1 MLTKQRSAILF
12 KKTEKF
18 NNLKPLFDNKK
29 LLIENKIDNENAI
42 NLFQKKLKKMASIR
56 NTTSKN
62 SNLETNE
69 TEQINVISRPQITF
83 IGLLDELNKIEA
95 AKRKKEKLK
104 LLKNS
109 KSVGSMVKEPI
120 IKFNLT
126 TNYNEKKEHKKFIKR
141 NNFSHNLESKL
152 RMKNFINHESV
163 SEFIIKTNNI
173 AKEKYE
179 IELKKERLANLI
191 DIKEN
196 NLNAVKTR
204 IKSIK
209 ETKELFENKF
219 LDNFNDYIKHLN
231 NLIKNE
237 QKELME
243 IEERKKNVKN
253 DLYFLENK
261 IYEKQ
266 RELTHLHNWFLFF
279 IEVKEKKR
287 NTNFTIDY
295 MERIKKKPIFNTPED
310 FIESINFLSKNNL
323 RLLHSYNNNRD
334 KIYKLE
340 LYRDSWYKDNLK
352 LNEFMIKEFAN
363 KEKLYRELEKN
374 NILLNNEKTY
384 YQSLMNKSRKN
395 WLVNLNCKIS
405 QKIMFLHQNTIE
417 QNKKLHY
424 INILNEEKKLSN
436 IEMLYNI
443 EKFVDEILSRI
454 NKLNNGKNG
463 ELVKNALIK
472 LRINKAH
479 NEKIELER
487 KRIEEIN
494 RRNIE
499 KANKVFFIPHRKIDK
514 YYYHNVKNRL
524 SRNKSK
530 ENIKNKSSLKIN
542 SISKTFKTSK
552 SLYEIRN
559 FEQKII
565 NEILY

>member
-1 MLTKQRSAILF
+1 
-12 KKTEKF
+12 
-18 NNLKPLFDNKK
+18 
-29 LLIENKIDNENAI
+29 
-42 NLFQKKLKKMASIR
+42 
-56 NTTSKN
+56 
-62 SNLETNE
+62 
-69 TEQINVISRPQITF
+69 
-83 IGLLDELNKIEA
+83 
-95 AKRKKEKLK
+95 
-104 LLKNS
+104 
-109 KSVGSMVKEPI
+109 
-120 IKFNLT
+120 
-126 TNYNEKKEHKKFIKR
+126 
-141 NNFSHNLESKL
+141 
-152 RMKNFINHESV
+152 MKNFINHESV

-340 LYRDSWYKDNLK
+340 LYRDSWYKDN
-352 LNEFMIKEFAN
+352 
-363 KEKLYRELEKN
+363 
-374 NILLNNEKTY
+374 
-384 YQSLMNKSRKN
+384 
-395 WLVNLNCKIS
+395 
-405 QKIMFLHQNTIE
+405 
-417 QNKKLHY
+417 
-424 INILNEEKKLSN
+424 
-436 IEMLYNI
+436 
-443 EKFVDEILSRI
+443 
-454 NKLNNGKNG
+454 
-463 ELVKNALIK
+463 
-472 LRINKAH
+472 
-479 NEKIELER
+479 
-487 KRIEEIN
+487 
-494 RRNIE
+494 
-499 KANKVFFIPHRKIDK
+499 
-514 YYYHNVKNRL
+514 
-524 SRNKSK
+524 
-530 ENIKNKSSLKIN
+530 
-542 SISKTFKTSK
+542 
-552 SLYEIRN
+552 
-559 FEQKII
+559 
-565 NEILY
+565 

>member
-126 TNYNEKKEHKKFIKR
+126 TNYIEKKENKKFIKR
-141 NNFSHNLESKL
+141 NNFSHILESKL

-196 NLNAVKTR
+196 NLNLVKSR
-204 IKSIK
+204 IKAIK
-209 ETKELFENKF
+209 ETKDLFENKF
-219 LDNFNDYIKHLN
+219 LDNFNEYIKHLN
-231 NLIKNE
+231 ILIKNE

-253 DLYFLENK
+253 DLYFLEIK

-287 NTNFTIDY
+287 NININMEFID
-295 MERIKKKPIFNTPED
+295 RFKQKLIFNTPED
-310 FIESINFLSKNNL
+310 FLESINFLSKSNL
-323 RLLHSYNNNRD
+323 RLLHIYNNIRD

-340 LYRDSWYKDNLK
+340 LYRESWFKENLK
-352 LNEFMIKEFAN
+352 LNDFIIKEFEN
-363 KEKLYRELEKN
+363 KEKLLKELKKN
-374 NILLNNEKTY
+374 NILLNNEKKY
-384 YQSLMNKSRKN
+384 YQILINKSRKS
-395 WLVNLNCKIS
+395 WLVNLYSKIS
-405 QKIMFLHQNTIE
+405 QKIVNLHQNIIE

-424 INILNEEKKLSN
+424 ISIINDEEKITNLG
-436 IEMLYNI
+436 MLYNI
-443 EKFVDEILSRI
+443 EKLIDEILNRI
-454 NKLNNGKNG
+454 HKLNIGKNG

-487 KRIEEIN
+487 KRIEEMN
-494 RRNIE
+494 KRNIE
-499 KANKVFFIPHRKIDK
+499 KANKIYFITHRKIDK
-514 YYYHNVKNRL
+514 YYSRNIINKL
-524 SRNKSK
+524 KRNKSK
-530 ENIKNKSSLKIN
+530 ENNNKNKKFYTLKSL
-542 SISKTFKTSK
+542 KTSK
-552 SLYEIRN
+552 SLYDIKN
-559 FEQKII
+559 FEHKI
-565 NEILY
+565 NSEIIY

>member
-95 AKRKKEKLK
+95 SKKKKDKFKILK
-104 LLKNS
+104 SS

-120 IKFNLT
+120 LKFNLYT
-126 TNYNEKKEHKKFIKR
+126 DFSDKIPKQHKKFIKR
-141 NNFSHNLESKL
+141 KNITVYHNLIDSKFRIEHL
-152 RMKNFINHESV
+152 NNNKSV

-196 NLNAVKTR
+196 NLNLVKSR
-204 IKSIK
+204 IKAIK

-472 LRINKAH
+472 NK
-479 NEKIELER
+479 
-487 KRIEEIN
+487 
-494 RRNIE
+494 
-499 KANKVFFIPHRKIDK
+499 
-514 YYYHNVKNRL
+514 
-524 SRNKSK
+524 
-530 ENIKNKSSLKIN
+530 
-542 SISKTFKTSK
+542 
-552 SLYEIRN
+552 
-559 FEQKII
+559 
-565 NEILY
+565 

>member
-196 NLNAVKTR
+196 NLNLVKSR
-204 IKSIK
+204 IKAIK
-209 ETKELFENKF
+209 ETKDLFENKF
-219 LDNFNDYIKHLN
+219 LDNFNEYIKHLN
-231 NLIKNE
+231 ILIKNE

-253 DLYFLENK
+253 DLYYLEIK

-287 NTNFTIDY
+287 NINLNIEFMDKL
-295 MERIKKKPIFNTPED
+295 KKTLIFNTPED
-310 FIESINFLSKNNL
+310 FLESINFLSKSNL
-323 RLLHSYNNNRD
+323 RLLHIYNNIRD

-340 LYRDSWYKDNLK
+340 LYRESWFKENLK
-352 LNEFMIKEFAN
+352 LNDFIIKEFEN
-363 KEKLYRELEKN
+363 KEKLLKELKKN
-374 NILLNNEKTY
+374 NILLNNEKKY
-384 YQSLMNKSRKN
+384 YQILINKSRKS
-395 WLVNLNCKIS
+395 WLVNLYSKIS
-405 QKIMFLHQNTIE
+405 HKIVNLHQNIIE

-424 INILNEEKKLSN
+424 ISIINDEEKITNLG
-436 IEMLYNI
+436 MLYNI
-443 EKFVDEILSRI
+443 EKLIDEILNRI
-454 NKLNNGKNG
+454 NKLNIGKNE
-463 ELVKNALIK
+463 ELVKNAIIK
-472 LRINKAH
+472 LRINKTQ
-479 NEKIELER
+479 NKKIE
-487 KRIEEIN
+487 
-494 RRNIE
+494 
-499 KANKVFFIPHRKIDK
+499 
-514 YYYHNVKNRL
+514 
-524 SRNKSK
+524 
-530 ENIKNKSSLKIN
+530 
-542 SISKTFKTSK
+542 
-552 SLYEIRN
+552 
-559 FEQKII
+559 
-565 NEILY
+565 

>member
-126 TNYNEKKEHKKFIKR
+126 TNYIEKKEHKKFIKR

-552 SLYEIRN
+552 SSHEIRN